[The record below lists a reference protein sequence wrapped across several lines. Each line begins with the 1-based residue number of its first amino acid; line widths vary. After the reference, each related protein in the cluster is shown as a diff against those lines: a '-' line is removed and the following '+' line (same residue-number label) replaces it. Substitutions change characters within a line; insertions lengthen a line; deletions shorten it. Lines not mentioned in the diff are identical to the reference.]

1 MSLTIDAPSP
11 QVDHLLGTS
20 PLVFRSDGLAAEQLD
35 LRFET
40 GRRVP
45 GNIIWPQGTA
55 IPIAV
60 GAAAEILLISRN
72 DCG

>member
-11 QVDHLLGTS
+11 QVDHLLGTG

-45 GNIIWPQGTA
+45 GNMIWLEGTA

-60 GAAAEILLISRN
+60 EAAAELLVFSRN

>member
-1 MSLTIDAPSP
+1 MSPTIDAPSP
-11 QVDHLLGTS
+11 QADHFLGTG
-20 PLVFRSDGLAAEQLD
+20 PLVFRSNGLAAEQLD

-40 GRRVP
+40 GWRVP

-55 IPIAV
+55 IPLAE

-72 DCG
+72 D